1 MTVHGPTGPRGRAP
15 RRTRGR
21 VLVAGAVAV
30 IALGACGG
38 GHGGSLAS
46 TPATA
51 ATSTPTSSGQGGGSG
66 CGTAAT
72 SGSTTLAVTVADRE
86 RTVIVHVPTGYGAS
100 SKVPLVLNM
109 HGSGSTAAEQE
120 AFTAMDGSADSHGF
134 IVAYPQGLIAEGS
147 GFDWNVPGE
156 PLVGGAAVPAGSAD
170 DVTFLTTLVHILEQR
185 YCIDSDRVYA
195 TGFSGGSRVASQ
207 LACDASGT
215 FAAIAPVS
223 GLRHPTPCPTTRP
236 VPVLTFHGT
245 ADPVDPYGGQG
256 EAYWTYSVPQA
267 ARDWAAQDGC
277 SSAPTTSPVG
287 GGVTLTHYTGCAGG
301 ATVELY
307 AIAGEG
313 HEWPGGPVL
322 ARRLTRVLGPQ
333 SDAIDADNVMWAF
346 FAAHPM

>member
-134 IVAYPQGLIAEGS
+134 IVAYPQGLIPEGS

-170 DVTFLTTLVHILEQR
+170 DVTFLTDPGPHPGAAVLHRQR
-185 YCIDSDRVYA
+185 PR
-195 TGFSGGSRVASQ
+195 
-207 LACDASGT
+207 
-215 FAAIAPVS
+215 
-223 GLRHPTPCPTTRP
+223 LRHG
-236 VPVLTFHGT
+236 VLGW
-245 ADPVDPYGGQG
+245 V
-256 EAYWTYSVPQA
+256 
-267 ARDWAAQDGC
+267 
-277 SSAPTTSPVG
+277 
-287 GGVTLTHYTGCAGG
+287 
-301 ATVELY
+301 
-307 AIAGEG
+307 
-313 HEWPGGPVL
+313 
-322 ARRLTRVLGPQ
+322 ARRQPAGV
-333 SDAIDADNVMWAF
+333 
-346 FAAHPM
+346 